1 MYSEVIAAWE
11 EKYSCAAGTSNF
23 SRAIGPG
30 MKKLFTYRPAL
41 LAAPQRGEHT
51 GEIYINMAPPPG
63 ELSAKWPTEGEEN
76 LEIPQ

>member
-11 EKYSCAAGTSNF
+11 EKYSCAAGTLNF

-63 ELSAKWPTEGEEN
+63 ELSAKWPTEEEN